1 MVILSRFT
9 FKITNK
15 QRQYKHWKSR

>member
-1 MVILSRFT
+1 MHPKTRKT

-15 QRQYKHWKSR
+15 QYIYQ